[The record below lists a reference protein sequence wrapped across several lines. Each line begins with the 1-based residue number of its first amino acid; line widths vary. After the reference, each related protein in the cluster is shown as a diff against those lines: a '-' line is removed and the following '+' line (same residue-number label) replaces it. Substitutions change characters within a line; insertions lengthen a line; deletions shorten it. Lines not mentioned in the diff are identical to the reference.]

1 MAKKERDTKKRQ
13 PSKRTD
19 YLEEET
25 KRPGDRMET
34 DEGREEAPHHKNLPP
49 PKEERNTLFI
59 KNINKEAIE
68 EDIEEVFMRVLPDL
82 KILSTRIVRDEEGN
96 RRGFGFM
103 DVETKEMAEK
113 ALKLNNY
120 NIKGSAIKVYL
131 SRPPG

>member
-1 MAKKERDTKKRQ
+1 
-13 PSKRTD
+13 
-19 YLEEET
+19 
-25 KRPGDRMET
+25 MEIN
-34 DEGREEAPHHKNLPP
+34 EGREGAPHHKNLPP

-59 KNINKEAIE
+59 KNISKEAIE
-68 EDIEEVFMRVLPDL
+68 EDVEEVFLRVLPDL